1 MNAAQITWALARRVP
16 VPAGYPRQ
24 WLPTR
29 NRPRYR
35 TTQTVQEYR
44 FASDSFMPGLLSH
57 AAYGYSAASRLAAP
71 TARAAAIMRL
81 ISGTQEPHPVP
92 ARTRSPISTTVTSG
106 WRSITFWI
114 DLVVT
119 P

>member
-1 MNAAQITWALARRVP
+1 MRRRLHGP
-16 VPAGYPRQ
+16 LPAGYLSR
-24 WLPTR
+24 LDIRGNGCRRATGTG
-29 NRPRYR
+29 YR
-35 TTQTVQEYR
+35 STQTVQKYR

-57 AAYGYSAASRLAAP
+57 AASGYSAASRLAAP
-71 TARAAAIMRL
+71 TARAAVIMRL
-81 ISGTQEPHPVP
+81 ISGTHEPHPVP
-92 ARTRSPISTTVTSG
+92 ARTRSPISATVTSG